1 MITRPS
7 TSRVLEDVVEELSR
21 DIMPS
26 LTDPAQQI
34 RLHMLMIVLNNCA
47 NASEREISVMRDEIP
62 VYLDFA
68 SDVATATGDA
78 DVAAAVSAGQM
89 GDSLVLSDVIANY
102 QCASRAFS
110 TAMDLVMDTV
120 NRDFIARGEAILQ
133 MRMDNERAIL
143 SGVSAVGRSAS

>member
-7 TSRVLEDVVEELSR
+7 TSRIIEDIVEELSR
-21 DIMPS
+21 DILPS

-47 NASEREISVMRDEIP
+47 NASEREISVMREEIP
-62 VYLDFA
+62 RYVDFA
-68 SDVATATGDA
+68 TDVAAATGDA
-78 DVAAAVSAGQM
+78 EVAAAAATATM
-89 GDSLVLSDVIANY
+89 GDSLVLSDVIADY
-102 QCASRAFS
+102 QRASRAFS

-120 NRDFIARGEAILQ
+120 NRDFIERGENILR
-133 MRMDNERAIL
+133 MRMDNEKEIL

>member
-7 TSRVLEDVVEELSR
+7 TSRVLEDVIEELTR

-47 NASEREISVMRDEIP
+47 NASEREISVMREEIP
-62 VYLDFA
+62 VYLEFA
-68 SDVATATGDA
+68 SDVAAATGDA
-78 DVAAAVSAGQM
+78 SVAAAVEAGRM
-89 GDSLVLSDVIANY
+89 GESLVLSDVIGDY
-102 QCASRAFS
+102 QRASRAFS

-120 NRDFIARGEAILQ
+120 NREFTARGEDILR

>member
-7 TSRVLEDVVEELSR
+7 TSRILEDIVEELMR

-34 RLHMLMIVLNNCA
+34 RLHMLTIVLNNCA
-47 NASEREISVMRDEIP
+47 NASEREMIP
-62 VYLDFA
+62 AYVDFA
-68 SDVATATGDA
+68 R
-78 DVAAAVSAGQM
+78 DVAAATGNAGIAAAAEAARM
-89 GDSLVLSDVIANY
+89 GESLVLADVIADY
-102 QCASRAFS
+102 QRASSAFAD
-110 TAMDLVMDTV
+110 AMDLAMDTMD
-120 NRDFIARGEAILQ
+120 RDLIARGEDILR